1 MSPLGLRTT
10 SCVGRIF
17 ISTIFSAL
25 WPFIYF
31 IHLSYKNIYYFLG
44 PLCWMPTRRAG
55 PNVLEP
61 PEAAIPFTPYRPGAS
76 DGDLPVKLPLNPT
89 QPASTCYTEAS
100 VVR

>member
-31 IHLSYKNIYYFLG
+31 THLSYKNIYYFLG
-44 PLCWMPTRRAG
+44 PLCWMPTRKSRAQC
-55 PNVLEP
+55 
-61 PEAAIPFTPYRPGAS
+61 IGATRS
-76 DGDLPVKLPLNPT
+76 CDTVYASPT
-89 QPASTCYTEAS
+89 GCI
-100 VVR
+100 